1 MATAPTN
8 ALRRHLRRLA
18 TVQAARDL
26 SDAELLR
33 RFVAQGEPTAF
44 TALVV
49 RHAALVW
56 GVCRR
61 ALRREQGAEDAFQ
74 ATFLILARKAS

>member
-1 MATAPTN
+1 MATAPTS
-8 ALRRHLRRLA
+8 ALLRHPRRLA

-33 RFVAQGEPTAF
+33 RFVAQGEQAAF
-44 TALVV
+44 TALVT

-56 GVCRR
+56 GICCR
-61 ALRREQGAEDAFQ
+61 ALRREQDAEDAFQ
-74 ATFLILARKAS
+74 ATFLALAHKAG